1 MRRPTVVGHKTAA
14 IYICFGSSNIDIA
27 ALQKPTAINTSFCV
41 DAIAAIEKNRCN
53 MLFIA
58 AVCMTSAIDILFAA
72 LLLVIAAVWTV
83 AIDL

>member
-1 MRRPTVVGHKTAA
+1 MVGHKTAA

-53 MLFIA
+53 MLFVA